1 MSNHV
6 GGYILNHVLRTLDEE
21 SLFEYLGRERT
32 QNITLNVLRLSREY
46 DCNPGEVLEGIG
58 QRTGVCYLCERAA
71 DDFVGD
77 LCKECHEEGL
87 RAQRVRNSY

>member
-6 GGYILNHVLRTLDEE
+6 DGYILNHVLRTLDEE
-21 SLFEYLGRERT
+21 SLFDYLGRKRT
-32 QNITLNVLRLSREY
+32 QNITLNFLRLSREY

-87 RAQRVRNSY
+87 RAQHARNAY